1 MTPARIP
8 ISRSGVP
15 LRPALVGLAGLSVVI
30 AVFAFVRAI
39 PTVWGVDAQRNLD
52 AASAALNGSFGTT
65 PDYLYSPL
73 SAALT
78 IPALLVPPGVAIV
91 LWLAF
96 KLALLA
102 VGTAVAT
109 RGLRVPDRVLLGIA
123 VVTFLPLMYDLEVGN
138 VTVLVLA
145 AVVLVSWNRDQLITG
160 IPLGLLLATAPKPQ
174 LIPVLLWMVF
184 ANRRALTGTMITAG
198 SATLAGIA
206 ITGIPAYLTW
216 VATLRAPAYLNAG
229 EIINLAIWSQPTIV
243 IVIGSAA
250 AVVAFGAALRRGY
263 WPGFIAAMCLG
274 LLLAPYTLIYAA
286 GLLPAAAPA
295 AARAAPRATL
305 LLALTA
311 PAALVLV
318 FPLWVAI
325 VLAVAALVPAAA
337 WPGRT
342 VAPAP
347 RPREPEPVD

>member
-1 MTPARIP
+1 VTPGRLVIAR
-8 ISRSGVP
+8 SRIP
-15 LRPALVGLAGLSVVI
+15 LRPALVGLAGLSAVI

-73 SAALT
+73 SAVLT
-78 IPALLVPPGVAIV
+78 VPALLVPPGVAIA

-96 KLALLA
+96 KLALLFG
-102 VGTAVAT
+102 GTAVAT
-109 RGLRVPDRVLLGIA
+109 RGLEVPDQVLIGIA
-123 VVTFLPLMYDLEVGN
+123 VVSFLPLMYDLEVGN

-160 IPLGLLLATAPKPQ
+160 IPLGLLLATALKPQ
-174 LIPVLLWMVF
+174 LIPVLLWMAF
-184 ANRRALTGTMITAG
+184 ANRRALTGTTITAG
-198 SATLAGIA
+198 AATLAGIA
-206 ITGIPAYLTW
+206 ITGFPAYLTW

-229 EIINLAIWSQPTIV
+229 EISNLAIWSQPMIV
-243 IVIGSAA
+243 IVVGSVA
-250 AVVAFGAALRRGY
+250 AVAAFGMALRRGY
-263 WPGFIAAMCLG
+263 WPGFVAAMCLG
-274 LLLAPYTLIYAA
+274 LLLSPYTLIYAA

-325 VLAVAALVPAAA
+325 VLAVAALVPAVA
-337 WPGRT
+337 WPGRAR
-342 VAPAP
+342 APASGDGD
-347 RPREPEPVD
+347 PEPVD